1 MNNFRFLVITASVL
15 FFVNGYSQADCI
27 LGVGVTDD
35 ATIAEIFQFN
45 ELQNEKL
52 KSLSA
57 DLKFKSD
64 ELNNELVNIKDS
76 HPQSSV
82 TELRQLADKYKGLM
96 DSLGK
101 VQATTDKKMLAL
113 FNPKQYELYQSLCKE
128 AYRSPYI
135 VAPSMYT
142 DSIVDENR

>member
-1 MNNFRFLVITASVL
+1 M
-15 FFVNGYSQADCI
+15 
-27 LGVGVTDD
+27 
-35 ATIAEIFQFN
+35 
-45 ELQNEKL
+45 
-52 KSLSA
+52 
-57 DLKFKSD
+57 KFKSD

-82 TELRQLADKYKGLM
+82 TELRQLADKYKGVM

-135 VAPSMYT
+135 VTPTMYT

>member
-1 MNNFRFLVITASVL
+1 MNNFRFLVLTASVL
-15 FFVNGYSQADCI
+15 FFVNAYSQADCI

-52 KSLSA
+52 KNLSA
-57 DLKFKSD
+57 DLKSKSD

-82 TELRQLADKYKGLM
+82 TELRQLADKYKGVM

-135 VAPSMYT
+135 VAPTMYT